1 MTKGSVRALIE
12 DVGLVPSVRL
22 TSVEDARFAADA
34 VISAGIPVLEITMT
48 TPEALHVIDEVVKAH
63 PHVAVGAG
71 TVLDA
76 EVARDCINAGA
87 RFLTSP
93 GVDLP
98 MIAAAARHRVLV
110 FPGVFTPTDV
120 ISAARAGADFV
131 KLFPCA
137 PWDGA
142 AYLKALRAPF
152 PTVEFIAAGGVT
164 LHSLGEFLRAGAFAV
179 GVGSD
184 LVPVQAVQDRDR
196 RWITELARRFLA
208 AVQAVRPPRSRHDDM
223 LDRR

>member
-1 MTKGSVRALIE
+1 MTKATVRSLIQ
-12 DVGLVPSVRL
+12 DVGLVPSLRL

-34 VISAGIPVLEITMT
+34 VIAAGIPILEITMT
-48 TPEALHVIDEVVKAH
+48 TPDALKVIEELVKAH
-63 PHVAVGAG
+63 PQVAVGAG
-71 TVLDA
+71 TVFGA
-76 EVARDCINAGA
+76 SAARDCITAGA

-93 GVDLP
+93 GVDVG
-98 MIAAAARHRVLV
+98 MIATAVRHSVLV
-110 FPGVFTPTDV
+110 FPGVLTPTDIIGAV
-120 ISAARAGADFV
+120 HAGADFV

-142 AYLKALRAPF
+142 AYLKALRGPF
-152 PTVEFIAAGGVT
+152 PSVPLMAAGGIT
-164 LHSLGEFLRAGAFAV
+164 LHSLADFFRAGAFAV

-184 LVPVQAVQDRDR
+184 LVPTQAVQDRDR

-208 AVQAVRPPRSRHDDM
+208 AVQTVRPSRSQHDDL